1 MAMFLFIP
9 VLHDLIDHAA
19 FRKRRYGVQIRDRL
33 IIVGDESRAG
43 HRRRGV
49 HPQ

>member
-1 MAMFLFIP
+1 MAMFLFIA

-19 FRKRRYGVQIRDRL
+19 FRKRGYGAQIRDRL
-33 IIVGDESRAG
+33 IIVGDESRTG
-43 HRRRGV
+43 HLSGGV